1 MRIMKNTE
9 FPLKKNF
16 SQDFISQ
23 DGKALFTLAYDQ
35 ATIEEYHEFFHQNLD
50 QRMRELYAIIKKQLP
65 LSFIEKILK
74 TIFWHNFRGKIER
87 SLNMENICLNILENR
102 FRTYESVYKWVEHLR
117 ENGGNTDK
125 KVLFSANLS
134 LVCQKYCMSPSELFK
149 NFTLEQYIWL
159 QDGIIFNMNES
170 DKKWQA
176 ENQLALVDKE
186 EVKKR
191 AEETRKAFA
200 ELEKN
205 QK

>member
-16 SQDFISQ
+16 SQDFISE
-23 DGKALFTLAYDQ
+23 DWKTLFTLTYDQ

-50 QRMRELYAIIKKQLP
+50 QRMRELYLIIKRQIP
-65 LSFIEKILK
+65 LSLIEKML
-74 TIFWHNFRGKIER
+74 TVIFGKNFRGKVER
-87 SLNMENICLNILENR
+87 SLNLENMCLNILENR
-102 FRTYESVYKWVEHLR
+102 FRTYESIYKWVEHLR
-117 ENGGNTDK
+117 ENSGNSDK

-149 NFTLEQYIWL
+149 NFTLEQYMWL
-159 QDGIIFNMNES
+159 QDGIIFNINES

-200 ELEKN
+200 ALEKN